1 MIALH
6 ALSCGDYNVC
16 VLIDYS
22 TFIILLW
29 TTKQQAPE
37 RRRVIDFTS
46 FGTWNVRDTELAR
59 TKVAFFRSHNA
70 QMRLATNTKAQLR

>member
-46 FGTWNVRDTELAR
+46 FGTWNVRDTELA
-59 TKVAFFRSHNA
+59 TEPMQPFPSSHNA
-70 QMRLATNTKAQLR
+70 Y